1 MELDLV
7 GAFTA
12 SNHIN
17 KCKIIIV
24 GSATKKAINWV
35 T

>member
-1 MELDLV
+1 MGFDLV
-7 GAFTA
+7 GAIAA

-17 KCKIIIV
+17 KCKIITV
-24 GSATKKAINWV
+24 GSATKKVINWV